1 MDWNSLA
8 VVSSV
13 LLFGLLENNF
23 PFFEFKQSFNQRT
36 YPNLLLGCVNVVA
49 NSVTIAFLLNWI
61 WQQTFWR
68 GFLQFVQSPIL
79 AIAIS
84 FLLLDAY
91 LYLWHRLMHS
101 NRLTWRFHQVHHTE
115 ISMNTSTA
123 YRFHTVE
130 VILSNIPKLFLV
142 WLFGIKL
149 NYLFVYEITLAIGL
163 IFHHSNLALPW
174 KLDKCLSY
182 LIVTPNFHRSHHS
195 QVFASTQTNYASL
208 LTIWDRLFQTCYYP
222 KYPDKIDLGL
232 PEYPKNLNVL
242 QLILLPFKSEKREK
256 SNSLLS

>member
-1 MDWNSLA
+1 MDWNSLT

-13 LLFGLLENNF
+13 LLFGLLENTF

-36 YPNLLLGCVNVVA
+36 YPNLLLGCTNVVA
-49 NSVTIAFLLNWI
+49 NSVTIAFFLSWI
-61 WQQTFWR
+61 WQQTSWQ
-68 GFLQFVQSPIL
+68 GFLQFTHSHFL
-79 AIAIS
+79 AMAIS

-101 NRLTWRFHQVHHTE
+101 SLLTWRFHQVHHTE

-142 WLFGIKL
+142 WLFGIKP
-149 NYLFVYEITLAIGL
+149 NYLFVYEITLAIEL

-174 KLDKCLSY
+174 KLDKYLSY

-195 QVFASTQTNYASL
+195 KVFASTQSNYASL
-208 LTIWDRLFQTCYYP
+208 LTIWDRLFKTFYYP
-222 KYPDKIDLGL
+222 KYPEKIDLGL
-232 PEYPKNLNVL
+232 SEYPKNLNTL
-242 QLILLPFKSEKREK
+242 QLILLPFELGSRE
-256 SNSLLS
+256 

>member
-1 MDWNSLA
+1 MDWNSLT

-23 PFFEFKQSFNQRT
+23 PFFEFKQTFNQRT
-36 YPNLLLGCVNVVA
+36 YPNLLLGCINVVV
-49 NSVTIAFLLNWI
+49 NSVTIAFLLSRI
-61 WQQTFWR
+61 WQQTLWQ
-68 GFLQFVQSPIL
+68 GFLQFIQSPIL

-101 NRLTWRFHQVHHTE
+101 SHLTWRFHQVHHTE
-115 ISMNTSTA
+115 TSMNTSTA

-142 WLFGIKL
+142 WLFGIKA
-149 NYLFVYEITLAIGL
+149 NYLFIYEITLAIEL
-163 IFHHSNLALPW
+163 IFHHSNFALPS
-174 KLDKCLSY
+174 KLDKYLSY

-195 QVFASTQTNYASL
+195 QVFASTQSNYGSL
-208 LTIWDRLFQTCYYP
+208 LTIWDKLFQTFYYP
-222 KYPDKIDLGL
+222 KYPEKIDLGL
-232 PEYPKNLNVL
+232 PEYPQNLNVL
-242 QLILLPFKSEKREK
+242 QLILLPFKSNKK
-256 SNSLLS
+256 QKINSML

>member
-8 VVSSV
+8 VVSCV
-13 LLFGLLENNF
+13 LLFGLLENTF
-23 PFFEFKQSFNQRT
+23 PFFEFKQTFNQRT

-49 NSVTIAFLLNWI
+49 NSVTIAFVLNWI

-68 GFLQFVQSPIL
+68 GFLQFIQSPVL
-79 AIAIS
+79 AIVIS

-142 WLFGIKL
+142 WLFGIKP
-149 NYLFVYEITLAIGL
+149 NYLFVYEITLAIEL

-174 KLDKCLSY
+174 KLDKYLSY

-195 QVFASTQTNYASL
+195 QVFASSQSNYASL

-222 KYPDKIDLGL
+222 KYPEKIDLGL
-232 PEYPKNLNVL
+232 PEYPKSLNIL
-242 QLILLPFKSEKREK
+242 QLILLPFKSEKSKRV
-256 SNSLLS
+256 NSLLS